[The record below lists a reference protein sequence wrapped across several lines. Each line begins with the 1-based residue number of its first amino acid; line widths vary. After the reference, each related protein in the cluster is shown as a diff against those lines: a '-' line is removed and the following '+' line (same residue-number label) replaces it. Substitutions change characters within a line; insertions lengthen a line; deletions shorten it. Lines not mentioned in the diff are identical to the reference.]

1 MERMTLL
8 AAITHPDFL
17 VVRVDPQFSG
27 KYARVIHRVRDAS
40 HPSGR
45 TCVFSGESET
55 ILAALKSIE
64 RGGQYLAP
72 GEN

>member
-1 MERMTLL
+1 MDLL
-8 AAITHPDFL
+8 TALTHPDFL
-17 VVRVDPQFSG
+17 IVKIDPQFQG
-27 KYARVIHRVRDAS
+27 RYARVIHRVRDFS

-55 ILAALKSIE
+55 ILSALESIK

-72 GEN
+72 GEK